1 MKIAIVV
8 SAVLL
13 GISSVAYGQNA
24 QRTIPLVGSPLEP
37 INSGNPVPI
46 SGSITASLAGFTPS
60 GSYASPLSVSNS
72 SANVALPTGTVVAV
86 YNVGSTAAYC
96 KLGTTNA
103 VTATTSDDYVPS
115 NSAVGYTVGSNTYIA
130 CITASSTTTINV
142 SGGSGLLTGFGG
154 GGSGGGGGGG
164 AVYGPTAA
172 GSAAANP
179 PVLLGG
185 TIDGTATGNVD
196 NLKVSGGLAFVNAAQ
211 PTAANLNATVVG
223 TGTFAVQATLQASA
237 TTAIGKVDPNTIA
250 TWGLFAT
257 TQNVTAPTNAW
268 LGGCQFTTAPTT
280 ITSTNVSPVQ
290 CDNANNML
298 VNVKTS
304 VLPTGAASSANQTNA
319 TQKTQVVDG
328 SGNVIASTSNALN
341 VQCANCSGSGVS
353 TADAATFTAGTSLF
367 AGTGG
372 QFTSGG
378 ATACV
383 TGHQCEA
390 AITAD
395 RSLFVNLADLAGTA
409 LGAPSNY
416 GTSPGAVAVQ
426 GVNAFITNAPN
437 VTNTGTFAV
446 QATLQASA
454 TTAIGKVDPNTIGN
468 WGLAASTQNGTTPT
482 NGALV
487 MGQFNTSPT
496 TITSGNVSPLQM
508 DSAGNLLVNIKAG
521 AGSGGT
527 ALADGATFTI
537 GTTSETPAA
546 CTYVSGGIT
555 VTSGKSS
562 VLSCTAAA
570 SLHTTVD
577 NTNANGSATSANSSP
592 VVIASD
598 QAAVAVKLNTTP
610 SVANGNGVVV
620 SAATTGGAS
629 TTGNIAANNTTAV
642 VVKSSAGTLY
652 GVQVYGIGSA
662 PAYLKIYNA
671 TSATCG
677 SGTPVKRLM
686 IPAAATAANGAGSN
700 ISFGPQGI
708 AFGTGIT
715 YCVTTGITDADT
727 TAPAAST
734 FLVNIDWE

>member
-1 MKIAIVV
+1 MRKLLVAATLLIGFVLAGLQHAQAQQPVWLCVDVPATAHQDSSTFNCQYV
-8 SAVLL
+8 SSA
-13 GISSVAYGQNA
+13 N
-24 QRTIPLVGSPLEP
+24 PL
-37 INSGNPVPI
+37 PV
-46 SGSITASLAGFTPS
+46 TASVSVGGFAPNGNYGT
-60 GSYASPLSVSNS
+60 PLSVSS
-72 SANVALPTGTVVAV
+72 SSSNVALPTGTVVAV
-86 YNVGSTAAYC
+86 YNIGSTAAYC
-96 KLGTTNA
+96 KLGASNA
-103 VTATTSDDYVPS
+103 VTATTSDDYVPG
-115 NSAVGYTVGSNTYIA
+115 NSAVPYTVGSNTYLA
-130 CITASSTTTINV
+130 CITASSTTTINT
-142 SGGSGLLTGFGG
+142 SGGTGLLTGFGG
-154 GGSGGGGGGG
+154 GGGGGGSGG

-179 PVLLGG
+179 PVLMGG
-185 TIDGTATGNVD
+185 TVDGTSTGNVD

-268 LGGCQFTTAPTT
+268 LGGCQFTTTPTT

-304 VLPTGAASSANQTNA
+304 VLPTGAATSANQTNA

-426 GVNAFITNAPN
+426 GVNAF
-437 VTNTGTFAV
+437 VT
-446 QATLQASA
+446 
-454 TTAIGKVDPNTIGN
+454 
-468 WGLAASTQNGTTPT
+468 
-482 NGALV
+482 
-487 MGQFNTSPT
+487 
-496 TITSGNVSPLQM
+496 
-508 DSAGNLLVNIKAG
+508 
-521 AGSGGT
+521 
-527 ALADGATFTI
+527 
-537 GTTSETPAA
+537 
-546 CTYVSGGIT
+546 
-555 VTSGKSS
+555 
-562 VLSCTAAA
+562 
-570 SLHTTVD
+570 

-598 QAAVAVKLNTTP
+598 QAAVAVKGAATGSAVP
-610 SVANGNGVVV
+610 STGFYTSGDAQSSEP
-620 SAATTGGAS
+620 SAATTGNLTGAFYDL
-629 TTGNIAANNTTAV
+629 TGKQVTSPYANRENMV
-642 VVKSSAGTLY
+642 R
-652 GVQVYGIGSA
+652 GSA
-662 PAYLKIYNA
+662 TATN
-671 TSATCG
+671 TSATTIIAASG
-677 SGTPVKRLM
+677 SGVKTYITDIECGRSDAGTSAIIVTLNDSASTVLVL
-686 IPAAATAANGAGSN
+686 PNNGGGGGNSKTFNVPLVTAANTAFTFTSGTSTSTVYCSA
-700 ISFGPQGI
+700 QG
-708 AFGTGIT
+708 FKG
-715 YCVTTGITDADT
+715 Y
-727 TAPAAST
+727 
-734 FLVNIDWE
+734 